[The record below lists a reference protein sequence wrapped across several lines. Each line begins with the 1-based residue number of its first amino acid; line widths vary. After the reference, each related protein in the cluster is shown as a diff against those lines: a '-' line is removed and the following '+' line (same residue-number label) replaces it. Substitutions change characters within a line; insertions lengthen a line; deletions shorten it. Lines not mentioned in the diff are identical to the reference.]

1 MRNVIS
7 ILLFLCAVTTS
18 TAQRLRVGDGTS
30 GMRITHEY
38 NNVSLSDALRQ
49 LNAESTDYEIN
60 FLYNELEDFRI
71 TTTIRRKTVPDAIRQ
86 MIGFYPIRMSIDSTE
101 ITVECPQKTANRYK
115 GTVIDE
121 LGQPVAYANI
131 ALLSPQDSTLITG
144 GVSNESGLFV
154 IPCEQKPVLARISFV
169 GYKTIYKQCNNAEL
183 GTIRMQPET
192 QTLKGVTVKGQ
203 RLLYTATDHGLKVT
217 VQGTPLE
224 QFGSV
229 SEMLSHLP
237 LMMSNGEIAGHGKPE
252 IYINNKKVRGED
264 ELERLQADEVKSVEI
279 ITQPGTEYDATV
291 SSVIRIKTIRRTGE
305 GLSGSFSGAYRQGH
319 EHYENANLS
328 LNYRL
333 QNGMDFFVRGY
344 LTDNNTRT
352 TSTTDVQLQAS
363 SIWNYLKDKEYSYH
377 MKYYFADL
385 GWNWEIND
393 HHSVGF
399 TYTANNYIGNRKY
412 INSSDEQTWQDGIM
426 VGRGHS
432 TITTLTKPKL
442 NHSANAYYVGEIGKW
457 KVDFSA
463 DYYSAHSLAEMSGG
477 TDGEAPVNSNTA
489 TKNQL
494 VAEKL
499 VVTAPMSVG
508 DLTFGEEAS
517 AVDRTSDFT
526 QSGFSADNHIQQ
538 QTTTWSIFANYALK
552 LGNFSVN
559 AGLRW
564 QNEHNRYDLNGV
576 RNDEMSPDYHV
587 FIPRASITY
596 QKSPW
601 AHSLSYQCTRHNPPY
616 SILSSAVTYTSKYEY
631 ESGNPFLQPQTNN
644 RFAWKSQWKWIH
656 AEAIYGYQENVYHS
670 IRSAYD
676 DVNHPGVI
684 LTDFRTVPKTQY
696 YMIVINLT
704 PKIGIWQ
711 MNYTAEFAVEDHD
724 YGDLGIVYNWHG
736 LMTDFT
742 FDNTFT
748 LSHAWILNVTG
759 SITPYQKSA
768 YWINKTT
775 GSLDL
780 RLSKQFLRDKSLN
793 VALVASDLLRTK
805 YDEGTAYGGIG
816 YRNIYSLYRDA
827 RRIGFNVSWKFNAT
841 KSRYKGSHAGQSER
855 NRL

>member
-1 MRNVIS
+1 MKRLLCLICLASIVI
-7 ILLFLCAVTTS
+7 VVH
-18 TAQRLRVGDGTS
+18 AQ
-30 GMRITHEY
+30 RITHSY
-38 NNVSLSDALRQ
+38 NNVSLADALRQ
-49 LNAESTDYEIN
+49 LSEQQTGYTIM
-60 FLYNELEDFRI
+60 FLYNELEDFHV
-71 TTTIRRKTVPDAIRQ
+71 TTTIKRKTLPEAIRQ
-86 MIGFYPIRMSIDSTE
+86 MIGFYPIRVTTSNDEGGKKIF
-101 ITVECPQKTANRYK
+101 VECMQKTDNRYK
-115 GTVIDE
+115 GTVVDE
-121 LGQPVAYANI
+121 QGQPIAYANI
-131 ALLSPQDSTLITG
+131 ALLSPKDSTLITG
-144 GVSNESGLFV
+144 GVSNESGYFV
-154 IPCEQKPVLARISFV
+154 IPCETKPILARISFI
-169 GYKTIYKQCNNAEL
+169 GYKTVCKQCNSTEL
-183 GTIRMQPET
+183 GSIRMQPET
-192 QTLKGVTVKGQ
+192 QKLEGVTVKGH
-203 RLLYTATDHGLKVT
+203 RLLYTSTDRGLHIT
-217 VQGTPLE
+217 IQGTPLE

-229 SEMLSHLP
+229 IEMLTHLP

-252 IYINNKKVRGED
+252 IYINNKKVRGKD

-319 EHYENANLS
+319 EHYENANAS

-352 TSTTDVQLQAS
+352 TSTTNVQLQTS
-363 SIWNYLKDKEYSYH
+363 SIWNYLKDKEYGNH

-412 INSSDEQTWQDGIM
+412 ISSSVEQTWQDGI
-426 VGRGHS
+426 VVDGGHS
-432 TITTLTKPKL
+432 TTTTLTKPKL
-442 NHSANAYYVGEIGKW
+442 THSANAYYVGEIGKW

-463 DYYSAHSLAEMSGG
+463 DYYNAHSLSEMSGG
-477 TDGEAPVNSNTA
+477 TDGETPVSSNTA
-489 TKNQL
+489 KKNQL

-499 VVTAPMSVG
+499 VITAPMSVG

-538 QTTTWSIFANYALK
+538 QTTTWSVFANYALK
-552 LGNFSVN
+552 WGNISFN

-564 QNEHNRYDLNGV
+564 QNEQNRYDLNGV
-576 RNDEMSPDYHV
+576 RNDEMSPNYHV
-587 FIPRASITY
+587 LIPRATITY

-601 AHSLSYQCTRHNPPY
+601 THSLSYQCTRFNPPY

-631 ESGNPFLQPQTNN
+631 QSGNPFLQPQTSHSVV
-644 RFAWKSQWKWIH
+644 WKSQWKWIH
-656 AEAIYGYQENVYHS
+656 AEAIYRCQKNVYHS
-670 IRSAYD
+670 IASAYD

-696 YMIVINLT
+696 YMIVLNLT

-711 MNYTAEFAVEDHD
+711 MNYTAEFAVEDLD
-724 YGDLGIVYNWHG
+724 YGELGIAYNWHG

-748 LSHAWILNVTG
+748 LPHAWILNVAG

-805 YDEGTAYGGIG
+805 YDDGTAYGGIG

-841 KSRYKGSHAGQSER
+841 RSRYKGSHAGQNER

>member
-1 MRNVIS
+1 MKRLLCLICLASIVI
-7 ILLFLCAVTTS
+7 VVH
-18 TAQRLRVGDGTS
+18 AQ
-30 GMRITHEY
+30 RITHSY
-38 NNVSLSDALRQ
+38 NNVSLADALRQ
-49 LNAESTDYEIN
+49 LSEQQTGYTIM
-60 FLYNELEDFRI
+60 FLYNELEDFHV
-71 TTTIRRKTVPDAIRQ
+71 TTTIKRKTLPEAIRQ
-86 MIGFYPIRMSIDSTE
+86 MIGFYPIRVTTSNDEGGKKIF
-101 ITVECPQKTANRYK
+101 VECMQKTDNRYK
-115 GTVIDE
+115 GTVVDE
-121 LGQPVAYANI
+121 QGQPIAYANI
-131 ALLSPQDSTLITG
+131 ALLSPKDSTLITG
-144 GVSNESGLFV
+144 GVSNESGYFV
-154 IPCEQKPVLARISFV
+154 IPCETKPILARISFI
-169 GYKTIYKQCNNAEL
+169 GYKTVCKQCNSTEL
-183 GTIRMQPET
+183 GSIRMQPET
-192 QTLKGVTVKGQ
+192 QKLEGVTVKGH
-203 RLLYTATDHGLKVT
+203 RLLYTSTDRGLHIT
-217 VQGTPLE
+217 IQGTPLE

-229 SEMLSHLP
+229 IEMLTHLP

-252 IYINNKKVRGED
+252 IYINNKKVRGKD

-319 EHYENANLS
+319 EHYENANAS

-352 TSTTDVQLQAS
+352 TSTTNVQLQTS
-363 SIWNYLKDKEYSYH
+363 SIWNYLKDKEYGNH

-393 HHSVGF
+393 RHSIGF

-412 INSSDEQTWQDGIM
+412 ISSSVEQTWQDGIVM
-426 VGRGHS
+426 DGGHS
-432 TITTLTKPKL
+432 TTTTLTKPKL
-442 NHSANAYYVGEIGKW
+442 THSANAYYVGEIGKW

-463 DYYSAHSLAEMSGG
+463 DYYNAHSLSEMSGG
-477 TDGEAPVNSNTA
+477 TDGETPVSSNTA
-489 TKNQL
+489 KKNQL

-499 VVTAPMSVG
+499 VITAPMSVG
-508 DLTFGEEAS
+508 VLTFGEEAS

-538 QTTTWSIFANYALK
+538 QTTTWSVFANYALK
-552 LGNFSVN
+552 WGNISFN

-564 QNEHNRYDLNGV
+564 QNEQNRYDLNGV
-576 RNDEMSPDYHV
+576 RNDEMSPNYHV
-587 FIPRASITY
+587 LIPRATITY

-601 AHSLSYQCTRHNPPY
+601 THSLSYQCTRFNPPY

-631 ESGNPFLQPQTNN
+631 QSGNPFLQPQTSHSVV
-644 RFAWKSQWKWIH
+644 WKSQWKWIH
-656 AEAIYGYQENVYHS
+656 AEAIYRCQKNVYHS
-670 IRSAYD
+670 IASAYD

-696 YMIVINLT
+696 YMIVLNLT

-711 MNYTAEFAVEDHD
+711 MNYTAEFAVEDLD
-724 YGDLGIVYNWHG
+724 YGELGIAYNWHG

-748 LSHAWILNVTG
+748 LPHAWILNVAG

-805 YDEGTAYGGIG
+805 YDDGTAYGGIG

-841 KSRYKGSHAGQSER
+841 RSRYKGSHAGQNER

>member
-1 MRNVIS
+1 MKRLLCLICLASIVI
-7 ILLFLCAVTTS
+7 VVH
-18 TAQRLRVGDGTS
+18 AQ
-30 GMRITHEY
+30 RITHSY
-38 NNVSLSDALRQ
+38 NNVSLADALRQ
-49 LNAESTDYEIN
+49 LSEQQTGYTIM
-60 FLYNELEDFRI
+60 FLYNELEDFHV
-71 TTTIRRKTVPDAIRQ
+71 TTTIKRKTLPEAIRQ
-86 MIGFYPIRMSIDSTE
+86 MIGFYPIRVTTSNDEGGKKIF
-101 ITVECPQKTANRYK
+101 VECMQKTDNRYK
-115 GTVIDE
+115 GTVVDE
-121 LGQPVAYANI
+121 QGQPIAYANI
-131 ALLSPQDSTLITG
+131 ALLSPKDSTLITG
-144 GVSNESGLFV
+144 GVSNESGYFV
-154 IPCEQKPVLARISFV
+154 IPCETKPILARISFI
-169 GYKTIYKQCNNAEL
+169 GYKTVCKQCNSTEL
-183 GTIRMQPET
+183 GSIRMQPET
-192 QTLKGVTVKGQ
+192 QKLEGVTVKGH
-203 RLLYTATDHGLKVT
+203 RLLYTSTDRGLHIT
-217 VQGTPLE
+217 IQGTPLE

-229 SEMLSHLP
+229 IEMLTHLP

-252 IYINNKKVRGED
+252 IYINNKKVRGKD

-319 EHYENANLS
+319 EHYENANAS

-352 TSTTDVQLQAS
+352 TSTTNVQLQTS
-363 SIWNYLKDKEYSYH
+363 SIWNYLKDKEYGNH

-412 INSSDEQTWQDGIM
+412 ISSSVEQTWQDGIVM
-426 VGRGHS
+426 DGGHS
-432 TITTLTKPKL
+432 TTTTLTKPKL
-442 NHSANAYYVGEIGKW
+442 THSANAYYVGEIGKW

-463 DYYSAHSLAEMSGG
+463 DYYNAHSLSEMSGG
-477 TDGEAPVNSNTA
+477 TDGETPVSSNTA
-489 TKNQL
+489 KKNQL

-499 VVTAPMSVG
+499 VITAPMSVG
-508 DLTFGEEAS
+508 VLTFGEEAS

-538 QTTTWSIFANYALK
+538 QTTTWSVFANYALK
-552 LGNFSVN
+552 WGNISFN

-564 QNEHNRYDLNGV
+564 QNEQNRYDLNGV
-576 RNDEMSPDYHV
+576 RNDEMSPNYHV
-587 FIPRASITY
+587 LIPRATITY

-601 AHSLSYQCTRHNPPY
+601 THSLSYQCTRFNPPY

-631 ESGNPFLQPQTNN
+631 QSGNPFLQPQTSHSVV
-644 RFAWKSQWKWIH
+644 WKSQWKWIH
-656 AEAIYGYQENVYHS
+656 AEAIYRCQKNVYHS
-670 IRSAYD
+670 IASAYD

-696 YMIVINLT
+696 YMIVLNLT

-711 MNYTAEFAVEDHD
+711 MNYTAEFAVEDLD
-724 YGDLGIVYNWHG
+724 YGELGIAYNWHG

-748 LSHAWILNVTG
+748 LPHAWILNVAG

-805 YDEGTAYGGIG
+805 YDDGTAYGGIG

-841 KSRYKGSHAGQSER
+841 RSRYKGSHAGQNER

>member
-1 MRNVIS
+1 MNR
-7 ILLFLCAVTTS
+7 
-18 TAQRLRVGDGTS
+18 
-30 GMRITHEY
+30 RITLFVLALLLTVGAQAQKRITCEY
-38 NNVSLSDALRQ
+38 NNVSLSDALSQ
-49 LNAESTDYEIN
+49 LCEQQNDYNIM

-71 TTTIRRKTVPDAIRQ
+71 TTTINGKSLPDAIQ
-86 MIGFYPIRMSIDSTE
+86 HMIGFYPIRIVVDTSNPEEKKIF
-101 ITVECPQKTANRYK
+101 VECTHKTDRHLT
-115 GTVIDE
+115 GTIIDE
-121 LGQPVAYANI
+121 QDQPVAYANVAI
-131 ALLSPQDSTLITG
+131 LNPADSTLLGG
-144 GVSNESGLFV
+144 GVSNESGYFAV
-154 IPCEQKPVLARISFV
+154 PYEQDAVLVRISYV
-169 GYKTIYKQCNNAEL
+169 GYKTVYLFCDIEKV
-183 GTIRMQPET
+183 GTIQLFPET
-192 QTLKGVTVKGQ
+192 QVLKDVTVKGQ
-203 RLLYTATDHGLKVT
+203 RLLYTSTDRGLQVS

-252 IYINNKKVRGED
+252 FYINNKKVRGED
-264 ELERLQADEVKSVEI
+264 ELERLRADEVKSVEI
-279 ITQPGTEYDATV
+279 ITQLGTEYDATV

-305 GLSGSFSGAYRQGH
+305 GLSGSFSNAYRQGH
-319 EHYENANLS
+319 EHYENANAS

-333 QNGMDFFVRGY
+333 QNGMDFFARGY

-352 TSTTDVQLQAS
+352 TSTTNVQLQAS
-363 SIWNYLKDKEYSYH
+363 SVWNYLKDKEYGNH

-412 INSSDEQTWQDGIM
+412 ISSSDEQTWQDGIM
-426 VGRGHS
+426 VDGGHS
-432 TITTLTKPKL
+432 TTTTLTKPKL
-442 NHSANAYYVGEIGKW
+442 THSANAYYVGEIGKW

-463 DYYSAHSLAEMSGG
+463 DYYNAHSLSEMNGG
-477 TDGEAPVNSNTA
+477 TDGETPVSSNTA

-494 VAEKL
+494 VAEKM
-499 VVTAPMSVG
+499 VVTAPMPVG

-538 QTTTWSIFANYALK
+538 QTTTWSAFANYALK
-552 LGNFSVN
+552 LGSISFN

-576 RNDEMSPDYHV
+576 RNDEMSPNYHV
-587 FIPRASITY
+587 LIPRATITY

-601 AHSLSYQCTRHNPPY
+601 THSLSYQCARYNPPY

-631 ESGNPFLQPQTNN
+631 QSGNPFLQPQTSHS
-644 RFAWKSQWKWIH
+644 FVWKSQWKWIH
-656 AEAIYGYQENVYHS
+656 AEAIYRCQKNVYHS
-670 IRSAYD
+670 MASAYD

-696 YMIVINLT
+696 YMIVLNLT

-711 MNYTAEFAVEDHD
+711 MNYTAEFSVEDLD
-724 YGDLGIVYNWHG
+724 YGELGIAYNWHG

-742 FDNTFT
+742 LDNTFT
-748 LSHAWILNVTG
+748 LPHAWMLNVTG

-793 VALVASDLLRTK
+793 VALVASDLLHTK
-805 YDEGTAYGGIG
+805 YKEGTAYGGLG
-816 YRNIYSLYRDA
+816 YRNTYRLYSDT
-827 RRIGFNVSWKFNAT
+827 RRIGFNVSWRFNAT